1 MNLQKTPE
9 LTLLYE
15 KKQKSLLEL
24 FPEKDPQKT
33 YEKIIKL
40 GKELPSP
47 KKDIQNEVYLVQGCQ
62 SLAYLT
68 SSLTPEGNIEY
79 EAHSEALISRG
90 LAALLFFIY
99 NYEKPELTFLYP
111 PLFIQELGLHTSL
124 SPGRSNGLISMYSR
138 MKTEALTLF
147 LKQTTPS

>member
-15 KKQKSLLEL
+15 KKQKALLEL
-24 FPEKDPQKT
+24 FPEKDPQKI
-33 YEKIIKL
+33 YEKIIRL
-40 GKELPSP
+40 GKDLPSP
-47 KKDIQNEVYLVQGCQ
+47 KKDIQNDSYLVQGCQ
-62 SLAYLT
+62 SLAYLS
-68 SSLTPEGNIEY
+68 SSLTSEGTIEY

-99 NYEKPELTFLYP
+99 NHEKPELTFLYP
-111 PLFIQELGLHTSL
+111 PLFIQEIGLHTSL

-138 MKTEALTLF
+138 MKNEALTLF
-147 LKQTTPS
+147 LKQATFL